1 MIMDSWKY
9 FKISSDKKAL
19 SHLKAWIESQQKIS
33 KDASYT
39 AHLMLALDRIKKPED
54 AKPTIL
60 HEEIPPGLPIGRSDS
75 LRALAIF

>member
-19 SHLKAWIESQQKIS
+19 SDLKVWIESQQKIS

-39 AHLMLALDRIKKPED
+39 AHLILALDRMKKPED
-54 AKPTIL
+54 AKPAIL
-60 HEEIPPGLPIGRSDS
+60 HEEIPPGSPIGSDWEE
-75 LRALAIF
+75 

>member
-19 SHLKAWIESQQKIS
+19 SDLKVWIESQQKIS

-39 AHLMLALDRIKKPED
+39 AHLILALDRMKKPEG
-54 AKPTIL
+54 AKPAIL
-60 HEEIPPGLPIGRSDS
+60 HEEIPPGSPIGSDWEE
-75 LRALAIF
+75 

>member
-19 SHLKAWIESQQKIS
+19 SDLKVWIESQQKIS

-39 AHLMLALDRIKKPED
+39 AYLMLALDRMKKPED
-54 AKPTIL
+54 AKPAIL
-60 HEEIPPGLPIGRSDS
+60 HEEIPPGSPIGSDWEE
-75 LRALAIF
+75 